1 MQIQLRQT
9 EIVEALKQYITK
21 QGINLAGKT
30 VEIGFTAGRKETG
43 ISADIS
49 IDEGTQAQLPGLD
62 ADEDEAEAAK
72 PVLSVVQGTA
82 VASIA
87 TESVAD
93 TVTAEAQQAEA
104 PKAVAAASL
113 FS

>member
-21 QGINLAGKT
+21 QGISLVGKT

-62 ADEDEAEAAK
+62 ADEDEAAPAR
-72 PVLSVVQGTA
+72 PMLSVVTDPQVT
-82 VASIA
+82 S
-87 TESVAD
+87 SVETVEEPAPPAD
-93 TVTAEAQQAEA
+93 EA